1 MTVVFFVVIYIPAAL
16 DTHMYVCCGRGEK
29 LQPVGYVRNRAAP
42 SDLNSLRVLLI
53 ARDGAMYVHHMR
65 TARLCRLA
73 SSVTEF
79 ARRGLQRESE
89 VYEDDVSLPDRRVG
103 SATAI
108 HLFDV
113 ITQAA
118 DVHDLL
124 TVAGLCQT
132 HTGVSCQLWYTD
144 HDPHTVAG
152 AARFTLTVARQ
163 QYRLWP
169 NARRK
174 LLQHLHPD
182 HPLGLWLLCAVLTYD
197 AKETNRAV
205 PPVTPEAETVW
216 VIVTGRGAILG
227 FWPESAKMC
236 RLASSMKG
244 LWKNGARALKGHW
257 TYAAPGR
264 HRAGEAWPLCAHYQ
278 SPR

>member
-1 MTVVFFVVIYIPAAL
+1 M
-16 DTHMYVCCGRGEK
+16 
-29 LQPVGYVRNRAAP
+29 
-42 SDLNSLRVLLI
+42 
-53 ARDGAMYVHHMR
+53 
-65 TARLCRLA
+65 
-73 SSVTEF
+73 
-79 ARRGLQRESE
+79 
-89 VYEDDVSLPDRRVG
+89 PDRRVG

-205 PPVTPEAETVW
+205 PPVTPGAETVW

>member
-205 PPVTPEAETVW
+205 PPVTPGAETVW

-244 LWKNGARALKGHW
+244 LWKNGAR
-257 TYAAPGR
+257 GR